1 MSRGLGDVYKRQG
14 SMTTTVKLHLQ
25 LSMTFDISIFDIF
38 HIPPKEN
45 IDSVQQQNHL
55 FIPIFVVVVLTCYS
69 AAE

>member
-1 MSRGLGDVYKRQG
+1 
-14 SMTTTVKLHLQ
+14 MTTTVKLHLQ
-25 LSMTFDISIFDIF
+25 LSMTFDISIFDIS

-55 FIPIFVVVVLTCYS
+55 YIPIFVVVVLTCYS

>member
-1 MSRGLGDVYKRQG
+1 
-14 SMTTTVKLHLQ
+14 MTTTVKLNLQ

-45 IDSVQQQNHL
+45 IDAVQQQNHL
-55 FIPIFVVVVLTCYS
+55 FIPIFVVVVVLTCYS